1 MFFPY
6 LLLAFLN
13 IYFQT
18 GTTDSTMLVV
28 SDIEDVFLPKPNDL
42 LVNIAESRASLEA
55 LLGRIGDMFQ
65 DNSIVGSAMGPALQ
79 AGFKLMVGIFS
90 FPFIFLTDCVV
101 QAPIGGKIIVL
112 SSTLPSIGP
121 GSLKNREDPKI
132 LGTSKVSFVLH
143 LLFYFHNKQRFRNLA
158 YSKRRHRSTRLL
170 RSSAQERRSQWT
182 CSFSVLLIKTLLPLV
197 ITYLKYTAS
206 VNRNSLFSMFASLHL
221 WSDLLLP
228 CIQCWSIGRRC
239 EICT

>member
-65 DNSIVGSAMGPALQ
+65 DNSIMGSAMGPALQ

-90 FPFIFLTDCVV
+90 YLCY
-101 QAPIGGKIIVL
+101 
-112 SSTLPSIGP
+112 
-121 GSLKNREDPKI
+121 
-132 LGTSKVSFVLH
+132 
-143 LLFYFHNKQRFRNLA
+143 FY
-158 YSKRRHRSTRLL
+158 
-170 RSSAQERRSQWT
+170 
-182 CSFSVLLIKTLLPLV
+182 
-197 ITYLKYTAS
+197 
-206 VNRNSLFSMFASLHL
+206 
-221 WSDLLLP
+221 
-228 CIQCWSIGRRC
+228 
-239 EICT
+239 